1 MNRILKTKQV
11 FRIFHYQIAG
21 VQINM
26 KKSVL
31 VVGSVAFDDVK
42 TPFGERQNSI
52 GGSAIFFSMA
62 ASHFTGVRLV
72 GVAGQDFPQETITL
86 LQKHQVDTRGLSIV
100 DGETFRWGGV
110 YHDNINFRDTL
121 YTHLNVFAEFQPVL
135 PASYRSLPFVF
146 LGNIQPSL
154 QLEVLSQLQQPEFV
168 ALDTMNL
175 WINTTHADLMKVIAR
190 VNLLIINDDELNLL
204 SGEYNL
210 LAGLKKIHRMG
221 PPFVI
226 IKKGEH
232 GAYLSWRNSL
242 FFSPAFPV
250 RQPTDPTGAG
260 DSFAGGFM
268 GYLATCPTINFRS
281 LKKALI
287 YGSILGSFAVE
298 HFSIDGI
305 TILSKAQIEN
315 RYQMLRK
322 MVSI

>member
-11 FRIFHYQIAG
+11 FRIFYRQIAG
-21 VQINM
+21 IKINM

-31 VVGSVAFDDVK
+31 AVGSVAFDDVK

-62 ASHFTGVRLV
+62 ASHFTEVQII
-72 GVAGQDFPQETITL
+72 GVAGEDFPQETIDL
-86 LQKHQVDTRGLSIV
+86 LQKHQIDTQGLSIV
-100 DGETFRWGGV
+100 SGKTFRWGGV
-110 YHDNINFRDTL
+110 YHDDINIRDTL
-121 YTHLNVFAEFQPVL
+121 YTHLNVFADFQPTL
-135 PASYRSLPFVF
+135 PDSYRNTPFVF

-154 QLEVLSQLQQPEFV
+154 QLEVLRQLHQPEFV

-190 VNLLIINDDELNLL
+190 VKLLIINEDELNLL
-204 SGEYNL
+204 SGESNL
-210 LAGLKKIHRMG
+210 LNGLQKVHQMG

-226 IKKGEH
+226 VKKGEH
-232 GAYLSWRNSL
+232 GAYLSCRNSL
-242 FFSPAFPV
+242 FFTPAFPV

-260 DSFAGGFM
+260 DSFAGGFI
-268 GYLATCPTINFRS
+268 GYLTSCKTINFRNM
-281 LKKALI
+281 KKALI
-287 YGSILGSFAVE
+287 YGSILGSLAVE

-305 TILSKAQIEN
+305 TTLPRAQIEN
-315 RYQMLRK
+315 RYQTLRK